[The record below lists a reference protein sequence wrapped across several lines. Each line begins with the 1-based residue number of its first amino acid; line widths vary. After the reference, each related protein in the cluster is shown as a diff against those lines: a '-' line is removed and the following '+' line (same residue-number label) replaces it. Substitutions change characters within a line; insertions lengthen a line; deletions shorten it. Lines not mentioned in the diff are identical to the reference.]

1 MYLSKLTQLKENS
14 NAITLLVENI
24 SLLFDVPISDSH
36 LSNDQ
41 TIGSRLCQHLIKEF
55 DKYFLVDTNQT
66 LKLTVSNIM
75 KCLLS
80 LSDSAKKTALN
91 GMNAD

>member
-91 GMNAD
+91 GMNF